1 MNAWLQHP
9 LQYWRSGG
17 PLLIPLA
24 VVCFG
29 IWLYLLRGRQRLL
42 GASSEAER
50 IADTLKQGAG
60 AELKRMTGG
69 LARIVNDVIAK
80 RDHGLDAGAAFD
92 EESGRF
98 ADQLKR
104 DIVILAALT
113 TVAPLLG
120 LLGTVMGMIQTFDA
134 VATTSGETASRVAS
148 GVSRALITTQV
159 GLAIAIPGFFGL
171 ARLRRLSHQLQA
183 QLGTLKLHTVLLQM
197 PDSRTAHTPLSGAVE
212 HHNIGKLAS
221 I

>member
-9 LQYWRSGG
+9 LQYWQSGG

-24 VVCFG
+24 IVCFG
-29 IWLYLLRGRQRLL
+29 IWQYLLRGRERLL
-42 GASSEAER
+42 GATSEAER
-50 IADTLKQGAG
+50 IADRLKQGDWTQLRNMPG
-60 AELKRMTGG
+60 R
-69 LARIVNDVIAK
+69 LAQLVRDVIAK
-80 RDHGLDAGAAFD
+80 RDEGLDAAALFD

-98 ADQLKR
+98 TDQLKR
-104 DIVILAALT
+104 DIVVLAALT

-134 VATTSGETASRVAS
+134 VATTSGETATRVAS

-171 ARLRRLSHQLQA
+171 ARLRRLSQHLQA
-183 QLGTLKLHTVLLQM
+183 RLGTLKLHAVLLQVTN
-197 PDSRTAHTPLSGAVE
+197 STPAPSVIASDRVGGRALS
-212 HHNIGKLAS
+212 
-221 I
+221 